1 MPLAQDFAEMP
12 LSTTATLKTGKTNE
26 QEAKSADF
34 DTIPLSDKTAL
45 LSDVGED
52 LPVEVTVKLG
62 QEETEILKTNEAD
75 EVNKTVLLH

>member
-1 MPLAQDFAEMP
+1 MFEKRV
-12 LSTTATLKTGKTNE
+12 S
-26 QEAKSADF
+26 F
-34 DTIPLSDKTAL
+34 TIPLSDKTAL